1 MELEARLTELLR
13 THPAERSVRLV
24 GSRAE
29 SRATELSDYDLLVET
44 DEFERVREDL
54 PGLLEPLSPL
64 AAQWDRLSKEA
75 SYYMLMLPGGLK
87 VDLIFER
94 PPEVEPP
101 WEVRAET
108 LEGIDRHF
116 WDWIL
121 WLGSKALRGERE
133 LVDGH
138 LGGLM
143 FEHLLRPLGV
153 AERPQTIVEAIAGY
167 REALADRERDL
178 GVDIS
183 TSLGEAV
190 LARLRSAGIL

>member
-1 MELEARLTELLR
+1 VQPEGRLADLLR
-13 THPAERSVRLV
+13 AHPAVRSVRLV

-29 SRATELSDYDLLVET
+29 SRATELSDLDLLVDT
-44 DEFERVREDL
+44 DDFGRLQGDL
-54 PGLLEPLSPL
+54 PRLLEPLSPL
-64 AAQWDRLSKEA
+64 AAQWDRLSEEE
-75 SYYMLMLPGGLK
+75 SCYMLMLPGGLK

-153 AERPQTIVEAIAGY
+153 ASPPETIAEAVAGY

-190 LARLRSAGIL
+190 LARRRSAGIL

>member
-1 MELEARLTELLR
+1 MQPEGRLADLLR
-13 THPAERSVRLV
+13 AHPAVRSVRLV

-29 SRATELSDYDLLVET
+29 SRATELSDLDLLVDT
-44 DEFERVREDL
+44 DDFGRLQGDL
-54 PGLLEPLSPL
+54 PRLLEPLSPL
-64 AAQWDRLSKEA
+64 AAQWDRLSEEE
-75 SYYMLMLPGGLK
+75 SCYMLMLPGGLK

-167 REALADRERDL
+167 RESRGVREREL
-178 GVDIS
+178 GVLVP
-183 TSLGEAV
+183 TLLEEAV
-190 LARLRSAGIL
+190 LRRLGAASLV